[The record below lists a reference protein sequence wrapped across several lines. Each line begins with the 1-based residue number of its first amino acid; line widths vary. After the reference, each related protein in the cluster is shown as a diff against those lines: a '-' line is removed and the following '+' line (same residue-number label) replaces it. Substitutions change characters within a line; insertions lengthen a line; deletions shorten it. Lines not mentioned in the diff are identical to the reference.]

1 MPMSSSTTT
10 RMFGG
15 VTVADFNRD
24 ESACSEVATSDDITA
39 QSAMD
44 REDAIAPRNN
54 FFVELC
60 IVRTENLRADG
71 TIGAQ
76 RVCSRFNLTQD
87 KRDPNARIAD

>member
-1 MPMSSSTTT
+1 
-10 RMFGG
+10 MFGG
-15 VTVADFNRD
+15 VRVADFDRD

-44 REDAIAPRNN
+44 REDAIAPRKN
-54 FFVELC
+54 FIVELG

-87 KRDPNARIAD
+87 KRNPNARIAD